1 MSDWPLSLHLHRR
14 PAAEN
19 STICERQRFKVLQA
33 RTSQNELITAPPSSV
48 VFAPTL
54 CDFPPLVM
62 FPTPTLLSNP
72 EILSSPSPPPSL
84 LGQLC
89 LLSPSGNCPFFST
102 PGLASSVSLQLL
114 TLQLLRPRRA
124 PLSPVLP
131 RLTPSSHC
139 GWGHLPI

>member
-1 MSDWPLSLHLHRR
+1 MSDWPVSLHFHRR

-19 STICERQRFKVLQA
+19 STICKRQRFKIFYKP
-33 RTSQNELITAPPSSV
+33 RTSQNELVTAPSV
-48 VFAPTL
+48 FTPTL
-54 CDFPPLVM
+54 CVFPPLVT

-72 EILSSPSPPPSL
+72 DILSSPSPPPSL

-89 LLSPSGNCPFFST
+89 LLSPSGNCPFFSI
-102 PGLASSVSLQLL
+102 PVLASSVSLQLL

-131 RLTPSSHC
+131 PLTPSSHC
-139 GWGHLPI
+139 GWGHLSI